1 MWKRSSKVIALVLAG
16 MSSAYAMPVSAKVIE
31 LSEKEGDFSNAIAFN
46 NGKYLYDGYKDDND
60 SAIYYNNGKADTKL
74 EDIDDWDNFKKYSN
88 KYVVDD
94 DEGYKIN
101 LDDGTVEDDY
111 VGEDDNNDIVK
122 SKLSTKLSKTQ
133 RYGKNVN
140 VEQVENINNNTFT
153 DGIWYS
159 YVAESTDSY
168 ESSIFDENTEE
179 SELQIQILKRF
190 SSNTKL
196 KIGNKEFVVN
206 GNSEDDINELINQ
219 IKHANFTKYKLS
231 NIEKIKL
238 EDDENTELY
247 GVTFSIIARNGY
259 NLPDKENFE
268 EIKYYYGNQWISM
281 DSSEVSIKTKDDIIA
296 EQVKSKIKIEINAFY
311 SDITICGQTFSPAWG
326 SKLVESLEKE
336 IKGATFDGYT
346 VISTVAEQNSSD
358 DNSGKL
364 TIILGSKEEL
374 SELPDNLILFGGN
387 KPSWEISASLVNDG
401 SSSGNPSETPGEGN
415 EDDSTES
422 PDNEIKSKIKIEIGA
437 FYGTVTI
444 DGQEFTTDWDNEAG
458 NFDTE
463 SLEKKIKEAKFDGYS
478 VISTLL
484 VPGESEGSLGKLIV
498 TLGTKEEMD
507 ELPEDLIFFNGN
519 PPNSWEISASLVND
533 ESSSEDPS
541 ETPGEGNEDDSTESP
556 DNEIKSKIKIEIGAF
571 YGTVTIDG
579 QEFTT
584 DWDNEAGNFDTESLE
599 KKIKEAKFDGY
610 SVISTLLVPGES
622 EGSLGKLIVTLGTK
636 EEMDELPE
644 DLIFFNGNPP
654 NSWEISASLIEEQEA
669 AISASTDIQE
679 EQSLENN
686 TLEEAESEELIL
698 EDEKVADEEEVT
710 NLEDIEDK
718 DIKIDNT
725 VELTTEDTN
734 IETFNNE
741 SKLAKEDSEV
751 EDDNQTEHKA
761 KYYGYYNEDGKYIDC
776 SEIANLTIYNGTRIV
791 KFERFNTS
799 KTIDG
804 FTMKIGLPEFVDTL
818 GEDDNYIYSLI
829 KVSILGAKKESDNS
843 DINEPIY
850 YVQKISKV
858 SNGKIDGAN
867 LPSSVES
874 YQLDNRGWDGG
885 DNWSYTAAYIRIIDK
900 YINDHDSVKIAF
912 NDGEM
917 YLGLI
922 EDNKLVSVKIKLKRK
937 ATGLLEDGTEVF
949 EKMISVDTSNEADEE
964 PFDWTL
970 DKNGNVWSIYKGKIQ
985 KSSQGEEFQDV
996 YKVDRTM
1003 DRLDVYDEN
1012 NLVAWST
1019 DTGIYT
1025 TVQEGAM
1032 ESNNIKKTG
1041 WQSVDGNWYL
1051 YDINGK
1057 VTKGWHK
1064 VNNSNW
1070 YYFNEEG
1077 VMQKGWLE
1085 LDGKTYYL
1093 SNSGI
1098 MKKGWVKIDS
1108 KWYYFNQSGEKQIN
1122 TTIDGY
1128 ILNENGEWID

>member
-507 ELPEDLIFFNGN
+507 ELPEN
-519 PPNSWEISASLVND
+519 
-533 ESSSEDPS
+533 
-541 ETPGEGNEDDSTESP
+541 
-556 DNEIKSKIKIEIGAF
+556 
-571 YGTVTIDG
+571 
-579 QEFTT
+579 
-584 DWDNEAGNFDTESLE
+584 
-599 KKIKEAKFDGY
+599 
-610 SVISTLLVPGES
+610 
-622 EGSLGKLIVTLGTK
+622 
-636 EEMDELPE
+636 
-644 DLIFFNGNPP
+644 LIFFNGNPP